1 MRKKLLT
8 KGETI
13 MKFVCSKTILNE
25 IVNTVQK
32 AISQKSAHPILECI
46 KKDAT
51 EDGHVIF
58 TANSIELCLE

>member
-1 MRKKLLT
+1 
-8 KGETI
+8 

-46 KKDAT
+46 KIYALTYVYITKGG
-51 EDGHVIF
+51 E
-58 TANSIELCLE
+58 